1 LSGSANIELAGVEVA
16 HEDQPALAVL
26 HSVSWAI
33 NPGERWAVCGGV
45 GSGKTS
51 LLCTGAGLTAPVAGT
66 LWAFGRDY
74 WRSREVERLALG
86 RRIGFVFDED
96 GRLFAH
102 MSILENLVL
111 PLQYHTECDRAAAR
125 TRALELLAWVGLEAW
140 ADMAPARL
148 TKALRRRAALART
161 LTQPVEVLFLDALL
175 VGLAP
180 QDVRWWLA
188 LLRDLSIREETR
200 GGPVSI
206 VASGFDLS
214 AWLDWADRFAVL
226 HDGTFQS
233 LAGPE
238 VRAMASGRRA
248 SVGG

>member
-1 LSGSANIELAGVEVA
+1 VA
-16 HEDQPALAVL
+16 HEDQPDSAVL
-26 HSVSWAI
+26 HSVRWTI
-33 NPGERWAVCGGV
+33 GPGEWWAVCGAP

-74 WRSREVERLALG
+74 WQSRVVDRLALG
-86 RRIGFVFDED
+86 RRIGFVFDEG

-102 MSILENLVL
+102 MSIIENLVL
-111 PLQYHTECDRAAAR
+111 PLQYHTECDQIEAR
-125 TRALELLAWVGLEAW
+125 ERALELLAWVGLEAW

-148 TKALRRRAALART
+148 TTALRRRAALART

-180 QDVRWWLA
+180 EDAQWWLV
-188 LLRDLSIREETR
+188 LLHGLLKRDKAH

-206 VASGFDLS
+206 ITSDFDLS
-214 AWLDWADRFAVL
+214 PWLDWADRFAVL
-226 HDGTFQS
+226 HDGAFRP
-233 LAGPE
+233 LAEPE
-238 VRAMASGRRA
+238 ARAMTGRPA
-248 SVGG
+248 DAGV